1 MITLQQLMSTH
12 QITPHRITYLIQE
25 GIELERLKL
34 EIHRAAKSESVESH
48 ITILEGERLVSL
60 LDYPLDFRSDS

>member
-1 MITLQQLMSTH
+1 MQLLQQLTTH
-12 QITPHRITYLIQE
+12 QITPERISYLIRE

-34 EIHRAAKSESVESH
+34 EIQRATKSESVESH

-60 LDYPLDFRSDS
+60 LDCPLDSLSDS